1 MMLQKVYVNKLLI
14 CILYRTLHDYWT
26 CKIDL
31 FWVSCM
37 FLWLAFWAK
46 SEDALEEVDTPE
58 VAKTVL
64 VGVPNTLAKK
74 LVSWK

>member
-1 MMLQKVYVNKLLI
+1 
-14 CILYRTLHDYWT
+14 
-26 CKIDL
+26 
-31 FWVSCM
+31 M